1 VSDSPALHA
10 SGPPPP
16 LAARLPARP
25 TADPDEILD
34 RFMGFLSERGL
45 VAYREQEEALL
56 ELVLGRHVILGTP
69 TGSGK
74 SLVAQGLHF
83 KALCEGQR
91 SFYTAPTKALVSE
104 KFFALCADL
113 GPERVGM
120 LTGDASINAGAPV
133 VCCTTEVLANMA
145 LRQGEAAPI
154 PYAVLDEFH
163 FYGDRERGA
172 AWQIPLAA
180 LPHTQFLLLSAT
192 LGNTAL
198 IESRLQQRSGRPVR
212 AIHSDVRP
220 VPLDFEY
227 RETPLQQTLSEL
239 VAAGKAP
246 VYVVHFT
253 QRECGEQAQGL
264 TSLELLSRDEKRQL
278 GEALEGARFDTVY
291 GKDLRRFLRQGIGV
305 HHAGLLP
312 RYRLLVEQLAQ
323 RGLLRVICG
332 TDTLGVGV
340 NIPIRSVVFSR
351 LCKFDGEKVAILGA
365 REFKQ
370 IAGRAGRKGF
380 DERGSVLCQA
390 PEHVVEKRRLEA
402 RAEATG
408 ASRRGAARKRP
419 PARGFVPWNRDT
431 FEKLVERPPE
441 MLISR
446 FELSHGMALCVL
458 QRSPEPSGANYR
470 ELVALIGH
478 CHESAARKAQLRRRA
493 AELVRSLRRTGVVE
507 LARHP
512 QSGEPGLRVQA
523 DLQSNFSLHE
533 TLGLYLVEAVLALD
547 PEAPDFAL
555 SVLSL
560 VEAILENP
568 KPILFAQ
575 VERAKRELL
584 ARLKAEGVPYEE
596 RLRELEQVSHPKP
609 EETFIRETFRLF
621 AERHPWVRGEDI
633 RPKSVAREMFE
644 AGLGFNDTVREYGVG
659 RSEGLLLRY
668 LSQVHNALVRTV
680 PAEARSEALLDVI
693 AWLRALLLR
702 VDSSLVEAWEALLE
716 PGERGRTSA
725 PEAPAAAVD
734 LARHERL
741 LAARVRA
748 ELHQVVGALARGDY
762 EEAAAAL
769 RQEEGD
775 TWDSARLERALAPF
789 LAEYGQLV
797 FTPEA
802 RRADRTLLKR
812 TAERQFEV
820 SQVLLDP
827 LGDGLWALIGEIDL
841 RAERD
846 PEAPLVRLRRIG
858 S

>member
-1 VSDSPALHA
+1 V
-10 SGPPPP
+10 
-16 LAARLPARP
+16 RP

-34 RFMGFLSERGL
+34 RFLGYVSERGL
-45 VAYREQEEALL
+45 APYREQEEALL
-56 ELVLGRHVILGTP
+56 ELVLGRHVVLGTP

-74 SLVAQGLHF
+74 SLVALGLHF

-104 KFFALCADL
+104 KFFALCGDL
-113 GPERVGM
+113 GAERVGM
-120 LTGDASINAGAPV
+120 LTGDASINPDAPV

-163 FYGDRERGA
+163 FYADRERGT
-172 AWQIPLAA
+172 AWQVPLAA
-180 LPHTQFLLLSAT
+180 LPHAQFLLLSAT

-198 IESRLQQRSGRPVR
+198 IESRLRERSGRPVR
-212 AIHSDVRP
+212 AIHSDARP

-227 RETPLQQTLSEL
+227 RETPLHQTVSEL
-239 VAAGKAP
+239 
-246 VYVVHFT
+246 VHFT

-264 TSLELLSRDEKRQL
+264 TSLELLSREEKRRL
-278 GEALEGARFDTVY
+278 GEALEGARFDSPY

-323 RGLLRVICG
+323 QGLLRVICG

-340 NIPIRSVVFSR
+340 NIPIRTVVFSR
-351 LCKFDGEKVAILGA
+351 LCKFDGEKVALLGA
-365 REFKQ
+365 REFRQ

-380 DERGSVLCQA
+380 DERGSVVCQA

-402 RAEATG
+402 RAG
-408 ASRRGAARKRP
+408 AAGAGRRGAARKRP
-419 PARGFVPWNRDT
+419 PSHGFVPWNRDT

-441 MLISR
+441 MLTSR
-446 FELSHGMALCVL
+446 FEVTHGMVLCVL
-458 QRSPEPSGANYR
+458 QRSRTPSGAPYR

-478 CHESAARKAQLRRRA
+478 CHESAARKARLRRRA
-493 AELVRSLRRTGVVE
+493 AELVRSLRRAGVVE
-507 LARHP
+507 LARDP
-512 QSGEPGLRVQA
+512 ETGEPGLRVQT
-523 DLQSNFSLHE
+523 DLQGEFSLHE
-533 TLGLYLVEAVLALD
+533 TLGLYLVEAAGALD
-547 PEAPDFAL
+547 RDAPDHGQT
-555 SVLSL
+555 VLSL
-560 VEAILENP
+560 VESILEDP
-568 KPILFAQ
+568 QPILAAQ

-596 RLRELEQVSHPKP
+596 RLRELEQVSHPRP
-609 EETFIRETFRLF
+609 EEPFIRETFRLF

-633 RPKSVAREMFE
+633 RPKSVAREMYE
-644 AGLGFNDTVREYGVG
+644 AGRGFHDTVREWGVA

-680 PAEARSEALLDVI
+680 PAEARSEAVLDVI

-702 VDSSLVEAWEALLE
+702 VDASLMEAWEALLE
-716 PGERGRTSA
+716 PGERERATPRGA
-725 PEAPAAAVD
+725 PPAPVD

-741 LAARVRA
+741 LAARARA
-748 ELHQVVGALARGDY
+748 ELHQLVGALARGDF
-762 EEAAAAL
+762 EEAAAGL

-775 TWDSARLERALAPF
+775 PWDAERLERALAPF
-789 LAEYGQLV
+789 LAEYGRIV

-802 RRADRTLLKR
+802 RRADRTLLR
-812 TAERQFEV
+812 RRGPRQFEV

-827 LGDGLWALIGEIDL
+827 AGDGLWALSGEIDL

-858 S
+858 P